1 MDAVEKLHMEMID
14 VITPAGV
21 QTGRSLSR
29 EAIHKNGTWH
39 RTVHVWVVDEKG
51 RRVLLQ
57 KRAAQKDAH
66 PGMWDVSC
74 AGHIESG
81 HTSLRTA
88 VRELEEELGLAV
100 KAENL
105 HRLCTIPS
113 QFKLQDGRFVDN
125 ELVDVYL
132 LKKEVACSDLA
143 LQAAEVETVQ
153 QVLLSDLE
161 KRVLL
166 GDPRLV
172 PHTGSY
178 TVLFQHFQ
186 NR

>member
-88 VRELEEELGLAV
+88 VRELDEERGLAV
-100 KAENL
+100 QAEDL
-105 HRLCTIPS
+105 HRLRTIPS
-113 QFKLQDGRFVDN
+113 QFILQDGRFIDN

-132 LKKEVACSDLA
+132 LQKEVVCGELT
-143 LQAAEVETVQ
+143 LQAAEVETVRL
-153 QVLLSDLE
+153 VLLSDLE
-161 KRVLL
+161 KRFLT
-166 GDPRLV
+166 GDPGLV
-172 PHTGSY
+172 PHTESY
-178 TVLFQHFQ
+178 NILFQHLQ
-186 NR
+186 NG